1 VSHFRAFGCRC
12 FILMK
17 GRLDKFESRSSDG
30 IFLAYASHSRA
41 FRVLNLDT
49 NIVMETCEVTFDETQ
64 PCNSSVFECAGDDE
78 VGKRSLRTRRMM
90 LERMMVMMVK
100 LQPRMY
106 PLLPLR
112 RRRCRMVHPLHRL
125 RSNKIKWKQLLRGRL
140 SPGKRHR
147 GAFKLIIYPQES
159 SMTSMSVRHG
169 RGPEM
174 LLTLLI
180 QLLLL
185 PLSRKTLDTLYLI
198 LIG

>member
-1 VSHFRAFGCRC
+1 
-12 FILMK
+12 M

-30 IFLAYASHSRA
+30 IFLGYASHSRA

-49 NIVMETCEVTFDETQ
+49 NRVMETCEVTFDKTQ
-64 PCNSSVFECAGDDE
+64 PCNSFVFECAGDDE
-78 VGKRSLRTRRMM
+78 VGKKIFEDEEKM

-112 RRRCRMVHPLHRL
+112 RLRCRMVHPLHRP
-125 RSNKIKWKQLLRGRL
+125 RSSKIKWRQLLRGRL
-140 SPGKRHR
+140 SPSKRHR
-147 GAFKLIIYPQES
+147 GAFKLSIRPQES
-159 SMTSMSVRHG
+159 SATSMSVRHC
-169 RGPEM
+169 RGLEM

-180 QLLLL
+180 QLSLL
-185 PLSRKTLDTLYLI
+185 PLSRKTLDTLYLN